1 MADSRQNELSPLW
14 VVVPVGTAVLIG
26 IIPVFWLGGAA
37 LVWAGA
43 CLVSGVMVG
52 FLFGIPRTLQSEQA
66 GSKADTEADAATPQ
80 QGYAQRV
87 NTNLEQISDWL
98 TKILVGLG
106 LTQLGNVPARLGEAA
121 AYVASGMPDQRGATV
136 FAGGMIVYFS
146 IVGFIGGYLFTRLF
160 LARLF
165 WAADVWGFERR
176 FARIEGKVEE
186 TKGEVNMNHLIV
198 SSLQDLARTD
208 VPRSTLEEDIRGL
221 EALRKDFG
229 AHRTLH
235 IVLGRLYD
243 RFGRYDDSIGVLSSF
258 LEEKARQ
265 GQGGDKD
272 SADVLFNRACDY
284 SMKSEGLDGEQKEKL
299 QQLALRDLKESITR
313 SPENASE
320 ADSDPDFAPIR
331 DREDF
336 KSLVRRQPT
345 SLSSQ

>member
-1 MADSRQNELSPLW
+1 MVASLPNGRLPPERAVASLGGRPGRHGCADSASSPYSGW
-14 VVVPVGTAVLIG
+14 V
-26 IIPVFWLGGAA
+26 AA

-66 GSKADTEADAATPQ
+66 GSKADTEGRGRHAQ

-87 NTNLEQISDWL
+87 NTNLEQISDWADEDPGRFGADATRERAGQARGSRRL
-98 TKILVGLG
+98 CR
-106 LTQLGNVPARLGEAA
+106 LGNAGPTGRHRVRRRHDRLFLNRR
-121 AYVASGMPDQRGATV
+121 VHRRL
-136 FAGGMIVYFS
+136 
-146 IVGFIGGYLFTRLF
+146 LFTRLF

-186 TKGEVNMNHLIV
+186 TKGEVNMNHLT
-198 SSLQDLARTD
+198 SHRSQDLARTD

-243 RFGRYDDSIGVLSSF
+243 RFGPVRRFHRGAQLF
-258 LEEKARQ
+258 PGGEGPPRPRRRQ
-265 GQGGDKD
+265 GLSGR
-272 SADVLFNRACDY
+272 LFNRA
-284 SMKSEGLDGEQKEKL
+284 
-299 QQLALRDLKESITR
+299 ATTR
-313 SPENASE
+313 
-320 ADSDPDFAPIR
+320 
-331 DREDF
+331 
-336 KSLVRRQPT
+336 
-345 SLSSQ
+345 

>member
-1 MADSRQNELSPLW
+1 
-14 VVVPVGTAVLIG
+14 V
-26 IIPVFWLGGAA
+26 GGAG
-37 LVWAGA
+37 LGRRLPGV
-43 CLVSGVMVG
+43 GVMVG

-186 TKGEVNMNHLIV
+186 TKGEVKRESPDCLI
-198 SSLQDLARTD
+198 APG
-208 VPRSTLEEDIRGL
+208 PRPHGRSPQYSGRRHPRL

-229 AHRTLH
+229 GSPYAPHR
-235 IVLGRLYD
+235 VGP
-243 RFGRYDDSIGVLSSF
+243 
-258 LEEKARQ
+258 
-265 GQGGDKD
+265 
-272 SADVLFNRACDY
+272 
-284 SMKSEGLDGEQKEKL
+284 
-299 QQLALRDLKESITR
+299 ALRQVR
-313 SPENASE
+313 P
-320 ADSDPDFAPIR
+320 
-331 DREDF
+331 
-336 KSLVRRQPT
+336 VRRFHRGAQLFPGGKGPPRPRAAT
-345 SLSSQ
+345 RTQRTCCSTEHATTR